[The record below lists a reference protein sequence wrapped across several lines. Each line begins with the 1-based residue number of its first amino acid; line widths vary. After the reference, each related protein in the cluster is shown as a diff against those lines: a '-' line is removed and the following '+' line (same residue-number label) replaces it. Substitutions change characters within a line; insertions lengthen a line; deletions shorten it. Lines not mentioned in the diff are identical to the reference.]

1 MMAMMVM
8 WAASGREVR
17 WALVELITSGSSS
30 LHCPW
35 SCDSMSMQRRLQGTS
50 IKLTGMKSFPG
61 LRSVIG
67 RNSGHPGGW
76 GSPVDGYRYRLLPRW
91 LTFIFLR
98 KRTSILSHEAFVVSS
113 YSKHGPGRNSMSFS
127 PDVYQI
133 CRIPGLSQMYYIRIC
148 ILIRPPGDFYVHY
161 SLRSTLVI

>member
-1 MMAMMVM
+1 MVMMVM
-8 WAASGREVR
+8 WAASGREER
-17 WALVELITSGSSS
+17 WGLVELITSGSSS

-35 SCDSMSMQRRLQGTS
+35 SCDSTSMQRSLQETN
-50 IKLTGMKSFPG
+50 IMLTGMKSFPG
-61 LRSVIG
+61 LRSAIG

-76 GSPVDGYRYRLLPRW
+76 GSPVDSYWYKAAARW
-91 LTFIFLR
+91 LTFIFLG
-98 KRTSILSHEAFVVSS
+98 KRMSISSHEAFVVSS
-113 YSKHGPGRNSMSFS
+113 YSKRGPGRNSMNFS

-133 CRIPGLSQMYYIRIC
+133 FRIPGLSQIYYIRIC